1 MTDLWETV
9 DTRPRLVAPLDLGEC
24 QVGMSQQGLYILS
37 PASTTA
43 GKRKSGPATAT
54 RAQLASL
61 SEPIQQ
67 AYTLAQ
73 EANANGDTDLV
84 EEIADT
90 LRVQQAL
97 FDVDQYT
104 QQMKTRPR
112 ATGQRTQP
120 QTEPIEQFAI

>member
-1 MTDLWETV
+1 M
-9 DTRPRLVAPLDLGEC
+9 R
-24 QVGMSQQGLYILS
+24 QQGLYTLS
-37 PASTTA
+37 PASTSA

-84 EEIADT
+84 EEIADA

-97 FDVDQYT
+97 FDVDEFT

-112 ATGQRTQP
+112 APANAPNLRP
-120 QTEPIEQFAI
+120 NLSNIHDIEG